1 MHYAGKLSLFLD
13 VTFQTWFHVAIYG
26 EQKSK
31 ERVTDVLIL
40 MLIGFCIEGFNN
52 FGPSAE
58 SFQVSEVR
66 HLIEDMVV
74 SDRMDGR
81 TFVMLPMWL

>member
-26 EQKSK
+26 EQKNK
-31 ERVTDVLIL
+31 ERVTDVL

-58 SFQVSEVR
+58 SFQVSDVR

-74 SDRMDGR
+74 SDRTDGR
-81 TFVMLPMWL
+81 TDIHMLPMWQ